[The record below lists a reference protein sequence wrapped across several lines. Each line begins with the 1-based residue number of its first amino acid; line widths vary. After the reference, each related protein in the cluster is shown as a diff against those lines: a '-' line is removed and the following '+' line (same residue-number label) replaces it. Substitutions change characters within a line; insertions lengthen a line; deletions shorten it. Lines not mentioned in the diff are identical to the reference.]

1 VEIDYKAI
9 GRRIKFARIR
19 KDVTQE
25 VIAEKV
31 QMSLQHVSNIE
42 TGNTKLSLPAVIAM
56 ANAVG
61 ASVDEFLRDNVLHSK
76 HVFIKEAK
84 DLFEDCDDYEVRVLV
99 DVLKATKDAL
109 RKDAALRNKLEK

>member
-1 VEIDYKAI
+1 MEIDYKAI

-25 VIAEKV
+25 VVAENV

-56 ANAVG
+56 ANAVDV
-61 ASVDEFLRDNVLHSK
+61 SVDELLCDNVLHSK
-76 HVFIKEAK
+76 HVFVKEAK
-84 DLFEDCDDYEVRVLV
+84 DIFDDCDDYEVRVLV

-109 RKDAALRNKLEK
+109 RKDAVFRSKLEK